1 MNLFQY
7 IVCSSMSEQ
16 EIPPWL
22 REQLSRLN
30 QIQQNL
36 QAVLMQKQQ
45 LEIEGMEIDKALDEL
60 KKSSDDTVYKSAGPV
75 LIRSKK
81 DDVMKE
87 LEEKK
92 ELLNTRIAVLSKQEL
107 RLKESLK
114 EVQGRIDEMV
124 RGTSRPRAE

>member
-1 MNLFQY
+1 
-7 IVCSSMSEQ
+7 MSEQ

>member
-7 IVCSSMSEQ
+7 ILCSSMSEQ